1 MVTFII
7 LVRSLTF
14 LRTLYSVSNV
24 ISVPA
29 SCVTSPFNLSH
40 FLSLFLSLCMLFKRA
55 HAHASFEYFLMSKAL
70 GQTHA
75 LD

>member
-14 LRTLYSVSNV
+14 LRTLYSVCNV

-29 SCVTSPFNLSH
+29 SCATSPFNLSH

-55 HAHASFEYFLMSKAL
+55 HAHAFEYFLMSEAL